1 MYTEKSLVKS
11 GVVFTDNPHGY
22 HLPVEGGSIELKGIT
37 GILHEHLFP
46 DMYYSIPEEVLAKA
60 ASRGTVIHENCRAYD
75 LLGVEASDE
84 AVHYAK
90 MMSEGNFRAFA
101 HEYTVSDEKYVA
113 SNIDVVAEKDG
124 DIVLMDIK
132 TTSRLNDEYL
142 SWQLSIYKY
151 LFRLQNPD
159 LDVKGLYGIWL
170 PQERYGKPKIIKV
183 AEVPMA
189 EVKKLLECDAKGEKY
204 SPIVGTKKTTD
215 IVAMQQT
222 ITSVF
227 RELKELD
234 RKKKSIMD
242 ALYTIMEANDIKKWE
257 CDDFS
262 VSRVLPTSKA
272 SFDSVKFKKDHA
284 DLYEQ
289 YQKTSK
295 VAGTVRITLKN
306 E

>member
-46 DMYYSIPEEVLAKA
+46 DMYYSISDDVLAKA
-60 ASRGTVIHENCRAYD
+60 AARGTVIHENCRAYD

-90 MMSEGNFRAFA
+90 MMSEGSFRAFA

-151 LFRLQNPD
+151 LFELQNPG

-183 AEVPMA
+183 AEVLTA

-204 SPIVGTKKTTD
+204 SPIVGTKITTD

-227 RELKELD
+227 RELKETEK
-234 RKKKSIMD
+234 KKKSIMD

-262 VSRVLPTSKA
+262 VSRVLPTSKT
-272 SFDSVKFKKDHA
+272 SFDSAKFKKDHA

>member
-1 MYTEKSLVKS
+1 
-11 GVVFTDNPHGY
+11 
-22 HLPVEGGSIELKGIT
+22 
-37 GILHEHLFP
+37 
-46 DMYYSIPEEVLAKA
+46 MYYSISDDVLAKA
-60 ASRGTVIHENCRAYD
+60 AARGTVIHENCRAYD

-90 MMSEGNFRAFA
+90 MMSEGSFRAFA

-151 LFRLQNPD
+151 LFELQNPG

-183 AEVPMA
+183 AEVLTA

-204 SPIVGTKKTTD
+204 SPIVGTKITTD

-227 RELKELD
+227 RELKETEK
-234 RKKKSIMD
+234 KKKSIMD

-262 VSRVLPTSKA
+262 VSRVLPTSKT
-272 SFDSVKFKKDHA
+272 SFDSAKFKKDHA

>member
-46 DMYYSIPEEVLAKA
+46 DMYYSISEEVLAKA
-60 ASRGTVIHENCRAYD
+60 AARGTVIHENCRAYD

-90 MMSEGNFRAFA
+90 MMSEGNFQAFA

-151 LFRLQNPD
+151 LFELQNPE
-159 LDVKGLYGIWL
+159 LKVKELYGIWL

-183 AEVPMA
+183 AEVPTA

-204 SPIVGTKKTTD
+204 SPIVGTKITTD

-227 RELKELD
+227 RELKETEK
-234 RKKKSIMD
+234 KKKSIMD

-262 VSRVLPTSKA
+262 VSRVLPTSKT
-272 SFDSVKFKKDHA
+272 SFDSAKFRKDHA

>member
-1 MYTEKSLVKS
+1 MYTENSLVKS

-46 DMYYSIPEEVLAKA
+46 DMYYSISDDVLVKA
-60 ASRGTVIHENCRAYD
+60 AARGTVIHENCRAYD

-90 MMSEGNFRAFA
+90 MMSEGNFQAFA

-151 LFRLQNPD
+151 LFKLQNPD

-183 AEVPMA
+183 AEVPIA

-204 SPIVGTKKTTD
+204 SPIVGTKITTD

-227 RELKELD
+227 RELKETEK
-234 RKKKSIMD
+234 KKKSIMD

-262 VSRVLPTSKA
+262 VSRVLPTSKT
-272 SFDSVKFKKDHA
+272 SFDSAKFRKDHA

>member
-1 MYTEKSLVKS
+1 MYTEKNLNKS

-22 HLPVEGGSIELKGIT
+22 HLKTDNGVIELKGIT
-37 GILHEHLFP
+37 GILHEHIFP
-46 DMYYSIPEEVLAKA
+46 DMYFNVSDDILAKA
-60 ASRGTVIHENCRAYD
+60 ADRGTMIHENCRAYD
-75 LLGVEASDE
+75 VMGVAASDE
-84 AVHYAK
+84 AGWYAD
-90 MMSEGNFRAFA
+90 MMDEGNFRAFA

-151 LFRLQNPD
+151 LFELQNPK
-159 LDVKGLYGIWL
+159 LHVCGLYGIWL

-183 AEVPMA
+183 PEVPVS
-189 EVKKLLECDAKGEKY
+189 EIKKLLDCDAEGGKY
-204 SPIVGTKKTTD
+204 SPVVGEKMTTD

-222 ITSVF
+222 VTSVF
-227 RELKELD
+227 RELKALD
-234 RKKKSIMD
+234 EKKKIIMD

-262 VSRVLPTSKA
+262 VSRVLPTSKT
-272 SFDSVKFKKDHA
+272 SFNSRKFKEDHA
-284 DLYEQ
+284 DLYEK
-289 YQKTSK
+289 YQTVSK
-295 VAGTVRITLKN
+295 VAGSVRITLKSK
-306 E
+306 